1 MKLADRS
8 ETVPFFLD
16 QAAIALMQLSINHLQ
31 LLETMA
37 EELQAL
43 TTASMRGPIAK
54 DVSLMQQGVAEVPAV
69 QDEQGKTESTWER

>member
-37 EELQAL
+37 EKLEAL
-43 TTASMRGPIAK
+43 TAARGRVTTEGLADQQSAATALP
-54 DVSLMQQGVAEVPAV
+54 V
-69 QDEQGKTESTWER
+69 QDEDRETESTWER

>member
-8 ETVPFFLD
+8 ETRPFFLD

-31 LLETMA
+31 LLETLA

-43 TTASMRGPIAK
+43 THASSRVKQP
-54 DVSLMQQGVAEVPAV
+54 DSESSPQP
-69 QDEQGKTESTWER
+69 QDKKQLPESTWER